1 MKRLFLWGVTS
12 ITIYLFLCGCESKH
26 HQLQEEIRQRKEAL
40 IRHQDSTLR
49 ASQKEVEQLDKEI
62 LVVNRQ
68 YAKMKREAQQA
79 HAAGT
84 ATAQQ
89 LREVTRMR
97 MHRDSL
103 KTRFDMLCAK
113 IKYIR
118 RRQSEMTLW
127 NQKSTLETDSTTR
140 KKEIK

>member
-1 MKRLFLWGVTS
+1 MNRLFLWI
-12 ITIYLFLCGCESKH
+12 ITGMVICLFLCGCGSKH
-26 HQLQEEIRQRKEAL
+26 HKLQEEIRQRKEAL
-40 IRHQDSTLR
+40 IHRQDSTLR

-62 LVVNRQ
+62 QVVTKKYNQ
-68 YAKMKREAQQA
+68 MKREAQQA
-79 HAAGT
+79 HDAGT
-84 ATAQQ
+84 ATAEQ

-97 MHRDSL
+97 MRRDSL

-113 IKYIR
+113 IKYVR

-127 NQKSTLETDSTTR
+127 NQENTSAKDSTIR